1 MKVIAMIDSFKGV
14 LPEELNQAAL
24 KGFPVQWE
32 KNQSP
37 SQMVEKEQWLRYLL
51 PMEDSIN
58 P

>member
-1 MKVIAMIDSFKGV
+1 MKVIAMIDSFKGSATS
-14 LPEELNQAAL
+14 EELNQAAL

-32 KNQSP
+32 KESP

>member
-1 MKVIAMIDSFKGV
+1 MKVIAMIDSFKGSATS
-14 LPEELNQAAL
+14 EEL
-24 KGFPVQWE
+24 
-32 KNQSP
+32 NQSP